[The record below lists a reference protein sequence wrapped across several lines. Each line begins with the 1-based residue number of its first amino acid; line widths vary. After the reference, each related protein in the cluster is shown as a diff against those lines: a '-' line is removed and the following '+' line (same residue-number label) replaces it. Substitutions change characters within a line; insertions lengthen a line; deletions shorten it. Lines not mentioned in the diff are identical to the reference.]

1 MSVLREILSWS
12 KSCPPWQR
20 DALRRLLQNRTL
32 STKDLS
38 ELTLICQSAHGLLP
52 GETQAPANHPLSEAH
67 LPPDVQSN
75 QAVVLTTIEA
85 VQHVNAIAGK
95 QPLVFG
101 SAGLTVVYGDNA
113 SGKSGYAR
121 ILKCACRARSRPKR
135 ILPDVFSA
143 TANDVASATI
153 KFKVGSQDDSH
164 EWQDGE
170 TVRSSLA
177 LVSVFDSACALHYV
191 EEAND
196 VAFRPFGLDLLDK
209 LASACTHLKRGF
221 DQERASLVAAF
232 KDFTDLRGP
241 TDVGKLIESLS
252 AQTTPAAVE
261 KLANLSSQESE
272 QLDNLKRQVAQIE
285 AEDPAVRAREL
296 KGRATR
302 LEAMRTRLKEIQAAL
317 SEDGIQVLKAAL
329 SLANSTAEAA
339 KLASESAFKDEPSP
353 LNGVASE
360 TWKVLWEAA
369 RRYSETEAYPG
380 TPFPVVSEGARCVL
394 CQQLLTHEPDAAPRL
409 LRFESFVKAETQK
422 AAQAAKARYA
432 KLRENFEEQ
441 TEDLTAP
448 DDLLDQLELT
458 HQICATKI
466 GSFLES
472 ADKRRSDVSTALTT
486 NDWSVIRSLNE
497 CPTADIEAIVM
508 ELNTKSAEFE
518 RAKAPEKL
526 AELKAERDQL
536 LARQK
541 LGQRKADVLAE
552 IARQKRMNALAACL
566 RDVDTTATSR
576 KSTELTKSRVTKAI
590 CDRFKTELNGLG
602 LAHLRVELVPAGSE
616 RGVMYHR
623 VELRGTKMIVSVQ
636 DIASEGEQ
644 RCIALAGFLAEL
656 ATATHK
662 SALVFDDP
670 VSSLDHAW
678 RESVALRLIV
688 EAKDRQ
694 VIVFTH
700 DLVFLL
706 LLLEQ
711 AEKTCVTVAQAHL
724 TCSSEGSGVCNEGPP
739 WLAMPVKSRIGA
751 LKAQWQQAEKLHR
764 TEGPVVYEAL
774 AKELYG
780 RLRETWERTVEEV
793 LLNGAV
799 LRFRRGIETQRLVKV
814 ADITAADIQTIVA
827 AMEKCSTHLRGHDQA
842 PAINQPVPAP
852 AELQADIEQLEN
864 WVTQMRKRRG

>member
-12 KSCPPWQR
+12 KSCPAWQR
-20 DALRRLLQNRTL
+20 DALRRLLQNGTL

-38 ELTLICQSAHGLLP
+38 DLTLICQSAHGLLP
-52 GETQAPANHPLSEAH
+52 DETQVPANHPLSEEH

-95 QPLVFG
+95 QPLAFS

-143 TANDVASATI
+143 SANDVAGATI

-221 DQERASLVAAF
+221 DQERASLLAAV
-232 KDFTDLRGP
+232 KDFTDLKGP
-241 TDVGKLIESLS
+241 TDVGKLIESLT
-252 AQTTPAAVE
+252 AQTTPAVVE
-261 KLANLSSQESE
+261 KLANLSPQESE
-272 QLDNLKRQVAQIE
+272 RLENLKRQVAQIE

-296 KGRATR
+296 KSRATR
-302 LEAMRTRLKEIQAAL
+302 LEAMRIRLNEIQAAL
-317 SEDGIQVLKAAL
+317 SEDGIQALKAAI
-329 SLANSTAEAA
+329 SLANSTAEVA
-339 KLASESAFKDEPSP
+339 KLASESAFKDEVPP

-360 TWKVLWEAA
+360 TWKELWEAA
-369 RRYSETEAYPG
+369 RRYSETEAYPS
-380 TPFPVVSEGARCVL
+380 TPFPVVSEEARCVL
-394 CQQLLTHEPDAAPRL
+394 CQQLLTHEHDAGPRL
-409 LRFESFVKAETQK
+409 SRFESFVKAETQT
-422 AAQAAKARYA
+422 AAKVA
-432 KLRENFEEQ
+432 KERFEKMRENFMNQ

-448 DDLLDQLELT
+448 DDLLTQLDLT

-466 GSFLES
+466 RSFLES
-472 ADKRRSDVSTALTT
+472 ALKRRTDVSTALTT

-497 CPTADIEAIVM
+497 CPTADIGAIVAA
-508 ELNTKSAEFE
+508 LNTKSAEFE
-518 RAKAPEKL
+518 RAKVPEKL

-541 LGQRKADVLAE
+541 LSQRKPDVLAE
-552 IARQKRMNALAACL
+552 IARLKRLNALAACL

-576 KSTELTKSRVTKAI
+576 KSTDLTKSRVTKAI

-623 VELRGTKMIVSVQ
+623 VELQGKKNVSVQ
-636 DIASEGEQ
+636 DIASEGEH
-644 RCIALAGFLAEL
+644 RCVALAGFLAEL

-678 RESVALRLIV
+678 RDSVARRLVI

-694 VIVFTH
+694 VIIFTH

-711 AEKTCVTVAQAHL
+711 AEKVSVAVAQAHL
-724 TCSSEGSGVCNEGPP
+724 TRSSEGSGVCNEGPP

-774 AKELYG
+774 AKKLYG
-780 RLRETWERTVEEV
+780 RLRETWERAVEEV
-793 LLNGAV
+793 LLNGTV
-799 LRFRRGIETQRLVKV
+799 VRFRRGIETQRLDKV
-814 ADITAADIQTIVA
+814 ADITAADIQAIEA

-842 PAINQPVPAP
+842 PAVNQSVPAP
-852 AELQADIEQLEN
+852 AELKADIEQLEN
-864 WVTQMRKRRG
+864 WVAQVRKRRS

>member
-1 MSVLREILSWS
+1 MSVLREILNWS
-12 KSCPPWQR
+12 KSCPTWQR
-20 DALRRLLQNRTL
+20 DALRRLIQNGTL
-32 STKDLS
+32 STNDFG
-38 ELTLICQSAHGLLP
+38 ELTLICQSEHGLLP
-52 GETQAPANHPLSEAH
+52 SETPVPANQPLSEEH

-75 QAVVLTTIEA
+75 QAVALTAVEA
-85 VQHVNAIAGK
+85 VQHVNALTSK
-95 QPLVFG
+95 QPLAFG
-101 SAGLTVVYGDNA
+101 STGLTVVYGDNA

-153 KFKVGSQDDSH
+153 KFKVGSEDASH
-164 EWQDGE
+164 TWQDGE
-170 TVRSSLA
+170 SIRSPLGS
-177 LVSVFDSACALHYV
+177 VSVFDSACALYYV

-209 LASACTHLKRGF
+209 LAAACTHLKRGF
-221 DQERASLVAAF
+221 DQERASLSAAA

-241 TDVGKLIESLS
+241 TDVGRLIESLT
-252 AQTTPAAVE
+252 AQTAGAAVE
-261 KLANLSSQESE
+261 RLTNLSSQESE
-272 QLDNLKRQVAQIE
+272 KLENLKRQVAQIE

-302 LEAMRTRLKEIQAAL
+302 LEAMHRRFNEIQSTI
-317 SEDGIQVLKAAL
+317 SEDGIQALKAAI

-339 KLASESAFKDEPSP
+339 KLASESAFKDQPPP

-360 TWKVLWEAA
+360 TWKELWEAA
-369 RRYSETEAYPG
+369 RRYSETEAYPN

-394 CQQLLTHEPDAAPRL
+394 CQQLLAHEHDAAQRL
-409 LRFESFVKAETQK
+409 SRFESFVKAETQK
-422 AAQAAKARYA
+422 AAKAAKERFD
-432 KLRENFEEQ
+432 KSRETFVNL

-448 DDLLDQLELT
+448 DDLLTQLDLT
-458 HQICATKI
+458 HQVCATKI
-466 GSFLES
+466 RSFLES
-472 ADKRRSDVSTALTT
+472 AVNRKADVAAALTL
-486 NDWSVIRSLNE
+486 NDWTAIRPLSE
-497 CPTADIEAIVM
+497 CPTVDIATIVTD
-508 ELNTKSAEFE
+508 LNTKSAEFE

-526 AELKAERDQL
+526 AELKAERDQM

-541 LGQRKADVLAE
+541 LKQRRADVLAE
-552 IARQKRMNALAACL
+552 IARLKRLNDLVACL

-576 KSTELTKSRVTKAI
+576 KSTELTKLRVTKAI

-623 VELRGTKMIVSVQ
+623 VELQGKKNVSVQ
-636 DIASEGEQ
+636 DVLSEGEH
-644 RCIALAGFLAEL
+644 RCAAMAGFLAEL

-670 VSSLDHAW
+670 VSSLDHVW
-678 RESVALRLIV
+678 RDSVARRLV
-688 EAKDRQ
+688 LEAKDRQ

-700 DLVFLL
+700 DAVFLL
-706 LLLEQ
+706 FLLEQ
-711 AEKTCVTVAQAHL
+711 AEKASVAVAQAHL
-724 TCSSEGSGVCNEGPP
+724 TRGSGGSSGVCNDGPP

-751 LKAQWQQAEKLHR
+751 LKAQWQQAEKLQR

-780 RLRETWERTVEEV
+780 RLRESWERAVEEV
-793 LLNGAV
+793 LLNGSV
-799 LRFRRGIETQRLVKV
+799 VRFSRNIETQRLKKIT
-814 ADITAADIQTIVA
+814 DITATDIQTIDA
-827 AMEKCSTHLRGHDQA
+827 AMAKCSTHLRGHDQA
-842 PAINQPVPAP
+842 PAISQPVPAP
-852 AELQADIEQLEN
+852 AELQADIEQLES
-864 WVTQMRKRRG
+864 WVDQVRKRRK